1 MQSFRLLIL
10 LALAGLLSA
19 CFVSAKPLFSPA
31 DADMPLA
38 DGARLSSFSLNESG
52 VRMAKSPSYITA
64 TRRDNGYV
72 FKPDDDEAL
81 GAMFD
86 DIGQGYFVGLT
97 IEADPLK
104 PPLYGLFHQVGE
116 SWFAYSPVCSD
127 FEKLVK
133 AHGKSLTDF
142 HIQANGGDCQF
153 TAYDDL
159 KNALMFLAAYSQ
171 PETEYVVEK

>member
-10 LALAGLLSA
+10 FALAGLLSG
-19 CFVSAKPLFSPA
+19 CFVSARPLFAPA

-38 DGARLSSFSLNESG
+38 DGVRLSSFSLDESG
-52 VRMAKSPSYITA
+52 ARTTKLPSYITA
-64 TRRDNGYV
+64 SRKDHGYI
-72 FKPDDDEAL
+72 FKPDDDEPL

-97 IEADPLK
+97 IEDDPLK
-104 PPLYGLFHQVGE
+104 PPLYGLFHQVGR

-127 FEKLVK
+127 FEKLAK
-133 AHGKSLTDF
+133 THGRSLTDF
-142 HIQANGGDCQF
+142 HIEASSGDCRF
-153 TAYDDL
+153 MAYNDL